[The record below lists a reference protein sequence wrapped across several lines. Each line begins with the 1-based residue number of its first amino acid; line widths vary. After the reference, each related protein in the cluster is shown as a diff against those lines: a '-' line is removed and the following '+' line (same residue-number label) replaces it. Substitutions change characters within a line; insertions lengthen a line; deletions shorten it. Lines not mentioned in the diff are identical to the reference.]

1 MLTNATSYKS
11 EERVSCRRAVKEK
24 IKAAVKV
31 RIVQKELYAGEM
43 RKQRVPNKGR
53 WSIQICPLMSTVL
66 NAAARGPSKRAPAFA
81 VWKAIYSD
89 LSSNRDWP

>member
-1 MLTNATSYKS
+1 
-11 EERVSCRRAVKEK
+11 
-24 IKAAVKV
+24 
-31 RIVQKELYAGEM
+31 M